1 MLNGVKGEDG
11 CQSQLHETCSMYD
24 EPKAKEKR
32 ILDRI
37 IAHQYIIFEN
47 PSNTNIEAIRLKD
60 SKNPDDKEDTPV
72 KQQPA
77 PCITTGL

>member
-1 MLNGVKGEDG
+1 
-11 CQSQLHETCSMYD
+11 MYD

-72 KQQPA
+72 KQPPA
-77 PCITTGL
+77 PSILTGL